1 MAKKKD
7 LLTREEKD
15 SCLKFISGNNNK
27 LVQEQLSKLLDEMQ
41 ISLDEPTFEDSIDS
55 TRIRVTYVIA
65 ISRKGGGGID
75 VDAMRFQYIK
85 EIPVDYSNIPI
96 KIIDSIND
104 APVAA
109 AVDDTISHNN
119 NNNNNNNSIGQD
131 TIIESYDELENSIP
145 SLYEVLGLLKKI
157 YFMPEDFSNRLV
169 VDRIHNLRNMFSKD
183 EILSFPSIDLRDKAG
198 LIPIWIA
205 AGID

>member
-7 LLTREEKD
+7 LLTREQKD

-65 ISRKGGGGID
+65 ISRKGGGGGID
-75 VDAMRFQYIK
+75 VDAIRFQYIK

-119 NNNNNNNSIGQD
+119 NNNNNDSIGQD

-145 SLYEVLGLLKKI
+145 TLCEVLGLLKRI

-169 VDRIHNLRNMFSKD
+169 VDRIHKLRNMFSKA

-198 LIPIWIA
+198 LIPI
-205 AGID
+205 

>member
-15 SCLKFISGNNNK
+15 SCLKFVSGNNNK
-27 LVQEQLSKLLDEMQ
+27 SVKEQVSKLLDEMQ
-41 ISLDEPTFEDSIDS
+41 ISLDEPIVEDSIDG

-65 ISRKGGGGID
+65 LSRKGGGID
-75 VDAMRFQYIK
+75 EDAVRFQYIK

-96 KIIDSIND
+96 KIRDSTNG
-104 APVAA
+104 APAS
-109 AVDDTISHNN
+109 AVDDTVSHNN
-119 NNNNNNNSIGQD
+119 NNNNNNDNSVGED

-145 SLYEVLGLLKKI
+145 TLCEVLGLLKKI

-169 VDRIHNLRNMFSKD
+169 VDRIHKLRNMFNKD
-183 EILSFPSIDLRDKAG
+183 EILTFPSIDLSDKAG
-198 LIPIWIA
+198 LIPI
-205 AGID
+205 

>member
-65 ISRKGGGGID
+65 ISRKGGGGGID
-75 VDAMRFQYIK
+75 VDAIRFQYIK

-96 KIIDSIND
+96 KIIDSTND
-104 APVAA
+104 APVA
-109 AVDDTISHNN
+109 AVDDTISH
-119 NNNNNNNSIGQD
+119 NNNNSIGQD
-131 TIIESYDELENSIP
+131 TIIESYDELENTIP
-145 SLYEVLGLLKKI
+145 TLYEVLGLLKKI

-169 VDRIHNLRNMFSKD
+169 VDRIHKLRNMFSND
-183 EILSFPSIDLRDKAG
+183 EILTFPSIDLSDKAG
-198 LIPIWIA
+198 LIPI
-205 AGID
+205 